1 MRFIYFLFV
10 LFSVVGYSNE
20 RKTPSS
26 IKNVIVYLSGAQIT
40 REATVTLQ
48 PGINEI
54 VFTELSP
61 LINENSIQVSGLKTA
76 SILSVTFSTNYMEK
90 KEATGKVGSLE
101 SIYKKTERE
110 IAIVRST
117 IKSLE
122 EEQILLQSNKSNS

>member
-61 LINENSIQVSGLKTA
+61 LINENSISGKRVKN
-76 SILSVTFSTNYMEK
+76 SFHTFSNLFYK
-90 KEATGKVGSLE
+90 LYGKERG
-101 SIYKKTERE
+101 YR
-110 IAIVRST
+110 
-117 IKSLE
+117 
-122 EEQILLQSNKSNS
+122 

>member
-61 LINENSIQVSGLKTA
+61 LINENSIQVSGLKQ
-76 SILSVTFSTNYMEK
+76 LPYF
-90 KEATGKVGSLE
+90 
-101 SIYKKTERE
+101 
-110 IAIVRST
+110 
-117 IKSLE
+117 
-122 EEQILLQSNKSNS
+122 Q

>member
-76 SILSVTFSTNYMEK
+76 SHTFSNLFYK
-90 KEATGKVGSLE
+90 LYGKERG
-101 SIYKKTERE
+101 YR
-110 IAIVRST
+110 
-117 IKSLE
+117 
-122 EEQILLQSNKSNS
+122 

>member
-48 PGINEI
+48 R
-54 VFTELSP
+54 VLM
-61 LINENSIQVSGLKTA
+61 K
-76 SILSVTFSTNYMEK
+76 
-90 KEATGKVGSLE
+90 
-101 SIYKKTERE
+101 
-110 IAIVRST
+110 
-117 IKSLE
+117 
-122 EEQILLQSNKSNS
+122 

>member
-90 KEATGKVGSLE
+90 KEATGKVASLE

-122 EEQILLQSNKSNS
+122 EESNTFTVK

>member
-61 LINENSIQVSGLKTA
+61 LINENSI
-76 SILSVTFSTNYMEK
+76 
-90 KEATGKVGSLE
+90 
-101 SIYKKTERE
+101 
-110 IAIVRST
+110 
-117 IKSLE
+117 
-122 EEQILLQSNKSNS
+122 

>member
-90 KEATGKVGSLE
+90 
-101 SIYKKTERE
+101 ERGY
-110 IAIVRST
+110 R
-117 IKSLE
+117 
-122 EEQILLQSNKSNS
+122 